1 MKQGVKTMIQV
12 MIVEDDPMVAA
23 LNRQFVERMEGFA
36 VRGMAGN
43 AQQAIAILAEADIDL
58 VLLDIHMPGLTGIEF
73 LQMIR
78 EQKQDLDVI
87 LITAASEIHQIQ
99 HALRLGASDYLI
111 KPFEF
116 SRFQEALLQY
126 EDNFRKLHDNKQ
138 ISQQEID
145 SLLGRKPPSAA
156 LQANGQ
162 ALPKGLTKAT
172 LQTIKQVILSNEA
185 AVFST
190 DDLAQAAQISRV
202 SVRKYLK
209 FLSAIGYLQEDLTY
223 GVGRPIYQYRLD
235 PENAHRLDPYL

>member
-1 MKQGVKTMIQV
+1 MIKV

-23 LNRQFVERMEGFA
+23 LNRQFVGRMDGFE
-36 VRGMAGN
+36 VIGTAGN
-43 AQQAIAILAEADIDL
+43 AQQAIAILAKSDVDL

-73 LQMIR
+73 LQMLR

-87 LITAASEIHQIQ
+87 LITAASEIQQIQ

-126 EDNFRKLHDNKQ
+126 QSHFHKLHVNKQ

-145 SLLGRKPPSAA
+145 SLLGRKQQSASSSAA
-156 LQANGQ
+156 VQH
-162 ALPKGLTKAT
+162 LPKGLTKTT
-172 LQTIKQVILSNEA
+172 LQTIQQVILSNES

-190 DDLAQAAQISRV
+190 DELAQSARISRV

-223 GVGRPIYQYRLD
+223 GVGRPIYQYRVNPQGASHLD
-235 PENAHRLDPYL
+235 SYL

>member
-1 MKQGVKTMIQV
+1 MMIKV

-23 LNRQFVERMEGFA
+23 LNRQFVERMDGFE
-36 VRGMAGN
+36 VSGVAGN
-43 AQQAIAILAEADIDL
+43 AQQAIAILAESDVDL

-73 LQMIR
+73 LQMLR
-78 EQKQDLDVI
+78 EQQQDLDVI
-87 LITAASEIHQIQ
+87 LITAASEIQQIQ
-99 HALRLGASDYLI
+99 HALRLGVSDYLI

-126 EDNFRKLHDNKQ
+126 QNNFHKLHDNKQ

-145 SLLGRKPPSAA
+145 SLLGRKQPATSTSATV
-156 LQANGQ
+156 QS
-162 ALPKGLTKAT
+162 LPKGLTKGT
-172 LQTIKQVILSNEA
+172 LQTIQQVILANEA

-190 DDLAQAAQISRV
+190 DELAQSAHISRV

-223 GVGRPIYQYRLD
+223 GVGRPIYQYRVA

>member
-1 MKQGVKTMIQV
+1 MMIKV

-23 LNRQFVERMEGFA
+23 LNRQFVGRMDGFEVIGA
-36 VRGMAGN
+36 AEN
-43 AQQAIAILAEADIDL
+43 AQQAIAIMSESDIDL

-73 LQMIR
+73 LQMLR
-78 EQKQDLDVI
+78 EQQQDLDVI
-87 LITAASEIHQIQ
+87 LITAASEIQQIQ

-126 EDNFRKLHDNKQ
+126 QNNFHKLHDNKQ

-145 SLLGRKPPSAA
+145 SLLGRKQPAVSGMTV
-156 LQANGQ
+156 QT
-162 ALPKGLTKAT
+162 LPKGLTKAT
-172 LQTIKQVILSNEA
+172 LQTIQQVILAKEA

-190 DDLAQAAQISRV
+190 DELAQSAQISRV

-223 GVGRPIYQYRLD
+223 GVGRPIYQYRLV
-235 PENAHRLDPYL
+235 PENAHRLDLYL